1 MEAQHFSN
9 RQLETPP
16 ASPLP
21 EGVEEAFG
29 SEQEGFEQEEVEYE
43 QHACEQEEYEEEGY
57 QGEGEDNKKTA
68 YEEEYEEG
76 KEEEGLYNWG
86 DDLELTLPGEY
97 YSGYR
102 RILSCMLRPGCTI
115 RVKYGRDGRT
125 LGYQVYSDDC
135 REQVQQRRR
144 KVKEFERQKRQQERE
159 FERLPQPPRSQ
170 PPPPHPVQECR
181 PALYYHNHA
190 PCRDFSDE
198 PIWNQTE
205 PIPMSVEEQEEDRRW
220 MKYYQKNLQDMDR
233 KMEDELMHYVAL
245 AEKQPRYPQEPLRVS
260 MVHVDSGHPSTS
272 QLGGHVEVNSSSGSQ
287 NLPPSAYISDSEKPF
302 PWSDDEEEEA
312 EESAEEQGRAMSS
325 IERSLRA
332 QAVTAL
338 HNPSA
343 MLLHSVSMNETPTRT
358 RLRMYRHLTGQPQP
372 PHEYAPESV
381 KQAYGESGGKP
392 LDDHSHY
399 PHHHHTDTHASSSSS
414 SSHTAAASEHYQH
427 LNHHSHG
434 HHHHHHHMDSPSSHV
449 DDDVPIDDEFGPTYF
464 QGALND

>member
-1 MEAQHFSN
+1 MEEHHFSN

-29 SEQEGFEQEEVEYE
+29 SEQEEFEQEEVEYE

-57 QGEGEDNKKTA
+57 QGEEEDDRTTA

-76 KEEEGLYNWG
+76 EEEEGLYNWG
-86 DDLELTLPGEY
+86 DDLELTL
-97 YSGYR
+97 
-102 RILSCMLRPGCTI
+102 
-115 RVKYGRDGRT
+115 
-125 LGYQVYSDDC
+125 
-135 REQVQQRRR
+135 
-144 KVKEFERQKRQQERE
+144 
-159 FERLPQPPRSQ
+159 
-170 PPPPHPVQECR
+170 

-198 PIWNQTE
+198 PVWNQTE
-205 PIPMSVEEQEEDRRW
+205 PIPMPVEEQEEDRRW
-220 MKYYQKNLQDMDR
+220 MEYHQKNLQDMDR
-233 KMEDELMHYVAL
+233 KMEDKLMHYVAL

-272 QLGGHVEVNSSSGSQ
+272 QPGGHGEVNSSSGSQ

-302 PWSDDEEEEA
+302 PWSDDEVEA

-343 MLLHSVSMNETPTRT
+343 MLLHSVSMNE
-358 RLRMYRHLTGQPQP
+358 PQP

-392 LDDHSHY
+392 LDDHSHHL
-399 PHHHHTDTHASSSSS
+399 HHHYTDTHASSSSS

-427 LNHHSHG
+427 HNHHSHG
-434 HHHHHHHMDSPSSHV
+434 HHHHHHHMDSSSSHV
-449 DDDVPIDDEFGPTYF
+449 DDDVPMDDEFGPTYF